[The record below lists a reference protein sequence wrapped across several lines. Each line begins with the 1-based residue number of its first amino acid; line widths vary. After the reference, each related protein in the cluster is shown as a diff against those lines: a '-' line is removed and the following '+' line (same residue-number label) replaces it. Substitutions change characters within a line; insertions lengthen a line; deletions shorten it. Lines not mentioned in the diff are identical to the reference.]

1 MVVVSKLFNDNTFN
15 KPINKQI
22 TLQLWGKQLIDVCL
36 KLVIRDGENA
46 ERLL

>member
-1 MVVVSKLFNDNTFN
+1 MYNGLSFKTVQNNNTFN
-15 KPINKQI
+15 QPYHTAIV
-22 TLQLWGKQLIDVCL
+22 GKAIDVCL